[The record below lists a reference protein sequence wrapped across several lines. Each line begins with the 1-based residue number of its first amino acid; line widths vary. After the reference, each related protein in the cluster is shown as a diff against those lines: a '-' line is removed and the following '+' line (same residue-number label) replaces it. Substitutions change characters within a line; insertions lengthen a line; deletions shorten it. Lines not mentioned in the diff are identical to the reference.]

1 MEKKQPNMNLGA
13 AILFIIFSLLF
24 FVLLV
29 RFVSIQVTGE
39 AAGQDLAAKAHQ
51 KYMKKST
58 IEARRGTIYD
68 RKGEVVAEDT
78 ISYTLVAILDESMT
92 TNKDKPQHVVDPEMT
107 ARKLAK
113 YIDLSEEEIYDRLTV
128 KGKFQVEFG
137 KAGRDLSHQT
147 KKKIESLKLPGI
159 TFRREMKRFYPN
171 GVFASHVVGFVEK
184 QEDKKGNVKSV
195 GKLGI
200 EKTLNSELTGKA
212 GSVRF
217 ESDFWGYLLP
227 DGKEKISPADNG
239 DDVYLTID
247 KKIQTFLEDAMN
259 KVEKE
264 YNPTKIIAVV
274 ADPKT
279 GEILAMGQRPTF
291 HPKTREGLEKS
302 WYNEVIENAIEPGST
317 MKIFTLSAAIE
328 ENVFNPNEW
337 YESGSYRVTK
347 NSPVIRD
354 HNGSGWG
361 PITYLEGIQRSS
373 NVAVAKIV
381 NEKLGFEKFREY
393 LTKFG
398 FEKPT
403 GIDLPNE
410 VTGKIQYDF
419 PIEKITTSYGQ
430 GTTVTPIQLVQA
442 ATAIANDGKMLR
454 PHVIDKV
461 VDSKTG
467 KIIKDSKPE
476 VTGTPISAETAKKV
490 RDILGTVITSPKGTG
505 YNRYNIEGYEVAG
518 KTGTA
523 NIPGPNGKYLN
534 GSNDYLFSF
543 LGMAPKDDPK
553 LIMYV
558 AVQQPEVESY
568 FDGSK
573 PVSKIFNTV
582 MKSSLQY
589 LNIKPVKQ
597 EKAVANLV
605 PDVTGESVEKA
616 TETLQSKGFDIVL
629 TGKGKT
635 IEAQLPAGNTTMIE
649 GEKIILK
656 TEGDVTIP
664 DMTGWSRRDV
674 MKLAKIGKLQL
685 NIAGSGYVVKQ
696 SPNPG
701 ASLKKGEYLIAN
713 LETPEQQFHRMIEEQ
728 NKEEQASEEV
738 QD

>member
-13 AILFIIFSLLF
+13 AVLFIIFSLLF
-24 FVLLV
+24 FVLLI

-39 AAGQDLAAKAHQ
+39 VAGQNLAAKAHQ
-51 KYMKKST
+51 KYMKEST
-58 IEARRGTIYD
+58 IEAKRGTIYD
-68 RKGEVVAEDT
+68 RRGEVVAEDT
-78 ISYTLVAILDESMT
+78 ISYTLVAILDKSM
-92 TNKDKPQHVVDPEMT
+92 KPHYVSNPEMT

-113 YIDLSEEEIYDRLTV
+113 YIDLSKDEIYERLTV
-128 KGKFQVEFG
+128 KGQFQVEFG

-147 KKKIESLKLPGI
+147 KKKIEALKLPGI

-171 GVFASHVVGFVEK
+171 GVFASHLVGFVETK
-184 QEDKKGNVKSV
+184 ENENGEAKSAGV
-195 GKLGI
+195 LGI
-200 EKTLNSELTGKA
+200 EKTLNSELTGKDGA
-212 GSVRF
+212 VQF
-217 ESDFWGYLLP
+217 ESDYWGYLLP
-227 DGKEKISPADNG
+227 DEKEKIKPAENG

-259 KVEKE
+259 KVENE
-264 YNPTKIIAVV
+264 YNPAKIIAVV

-291 HPKTREGLEKS
+291 HPKTREGLDKS
-302 WYNEVIENAIEPGST
+302 WYNEVIENAFEPGST
-317 MKIFTLSAAIE
+317 MKIFTLAAAIE
-328 ENVFNPNEW
+328 ENVFNPNDW

-381 NEKLGFEKFREY
+381 NEKLGFERFREY

-403 GIDLPNE
+403 GIELPNE
-410 VTGKIQYDF
+410 VTGKIKYEW
-419 PIEKITTSYGQ
+419 PIEKITTAYGQ
-430 GTTVTPIQLVQA
+430 GTTVTPIQLIQA
-442 ATAIANDGKMLR
+442 ATAVANDGRMLK
-454 PHVIDKV
+454 PHVIDKI
-461 VDSKTG
+461 VDSQTG
-467 KIIKDSKPE
+467 EVIRETKPE
-476 VTGTPISAETAKKV
+476 VAGTPISKETAKKV
-490 RDILGTVITSPKGTG
+490 RDILGTVVTSPKGTG

-523 NIPGPNGKYLN
+523 NIPGPNGRYLN
-534 GSNDYLFSF
+534 GNNDYLFSF
-543 LGMAPKDDPK
+543 LGMAPKDDPE

-589 LNIKPVKQ
+589 LNIKPSKQ

-605 PDVTGESVEKA
+605 PDVTGSSVEKA

-635 IEAQLPAGNTTMIE
+635 IEAQLPSGNSTMLE

-656 TEGDVTIP
+656 TEGDVTVP

-674 MKLAKIGKLQL
+674 MKFAKIGGLHL
-685 NIAGSGYVVKQ
+685 NLTGSGYVTKQ
-696 SPNPG
+696 KPNPG
-701 ASLKKGEYLIAN
+701 VSLKKGEYLIAS
-713 LETPEQQFHRMIEEQ
+713 LETPEKQLNHMIEQQNDDEQ
-728 NKEEQASEEV
+728 GAEEV
-738 QD
+738 RD